1 MAKEKSIAKELKN
14 DLFYTKK
21 NAGLIIKDDE
31 IKKSESFSE
40 KYKNFLNKA
49 KTEREAIEYTLE
61 VVKKKVL

>member
-31 IKKSESFSE
+31 
-40 KYKNFLNKA
+40 L
-49 KTEREAIEYTLE
+49 
-61 VVKKKVL
+61 KKVKVFLKNIKTF

>member
-1 MAKEKSIAKELKN
+1 MLKMAKEKSIAKELKN

-40 KYKNFLNKA
+40 KYKNFLKHIL
-49 KTEREAIEYTLE
+49 K
-61 VVKKKVL
+61 